1 MSIIVPNTATVE
13 FKHFHVAC
21 GIGAGAEGMNK
32 GTAKVAGLRGV
43 MRCIGGVD
51 VDPLAIEDFTRRTGV
66 QGTVLDLFSRDQYVA
81 FHGRQPP
88 DDWREATAQ
97 DFRRAAHGERPDIV
111 FTSMPC
117 KGFSG
122 LLSESLSRTAKYQ
135 ALNGLAVRG
144 IWLCMEAWAD
154 NPPGLLI
161 FENVPRIAT
170 RGRPLI
176 DQIKAVLHSYG
187 YAVKET
193 EHDCGRIAR
202 KGMAQSRKRWLMI
215 ARHMAKVPNFVYE
228 PPQNRLR
235 GVGEILDKLPL
246 PGDQLAGPMHR
257 MPSLQWK
264 TWVRLPTSFADS
276 LIDRNATVDQARAS
290 AFAEMERRSGGDIRT
305 EQPRVEWQGSHD
317 DPSIRAARMGEAMYA
332 RLNPQHQLSQE
343 ARQYAYATPAEMA
356 RELLTLRGISIT
368 GMSPAAIIT
377 RALHSTSDFSVI
389 VGDTINRTLRQA
401 YQAAPSGL
409 KRIGRQTTAS
419 DFRTKTAVMLGEAP
433 VLERLDET
441 GEIKSGTMA
450 EAKESYKVETF
461 AKKIGISRQVLV
473 NDDLGAFADL
483 ARRFGQAAVE
493 TEARLLVSLLE
504 ANSGNG
510 PSMGDGNPLFHASH
524 ANKAG
529 TGAAI
534 ADASL
539 TEARLAIRTQ
549 KGLSG
554 AVISAT
560 PKFLIV
566 PPSLETLAEKWIASI
581 NPAMADDVNPHAGKL
596 SLVVEPR
603 LTSATRWYVAADPAE
618 IDGLEFAYLAGENGP
633 QVESK
638 SGWDVDGVEVRVM
651 LDFGAG
657 FVDWRAWFMN
667 PGA

>member
-1 MSIIVPNTATVE
+1 MPDTFFRAAAVTPQTVNEDDRTVQVVWSTGAAVQRADFDGPFSEVLSLDPKHVNLERLIGASVLDAHQQGQVRNVLGVVLDAKVDGNLGIGTVKFSARPDVQPIWEDVKAGILRHISVGYSVERWADTSDPATGGRVRTAIAWTPIELSFVPTPADPGATVRSNTMPDGNT
-13 FKHFHVAC
+13 FKPCEGCKTPNGCQKLGGCVTE
-21 GIGAGAEGMNK
+21 AEAN
-32 GTAKVAGLRGV
+32 
-43 MRCIGGVD
+43 
-51 VDPLAIEDFTRRTGV
+51 
-66 QGTVLDLFSRDQYVA
+66 QGTDDQGDGGSGGGDSGTRSA
-81 FHGRQPP
+81 PP
-88 DDWREATAQ
+88 VST
-97 DFRRAAHGERPDIV
+97 RAEINQQIRSIA
-111 FTSMPC
+111 
-117 KGFSG
+117 
-122 LLSESLSRTAKYQ
+122 RTA
-135 ALNGLAVRG
+135 G
-144 IWLCMEAWAD
+144 
-154 NPPGLLI
+154 
-161 FENVPRIAT
+161 
-170 RGRPLI
+170 
-176 DQIKAVLHSYG
+176 
-187 YAVKET
+187 
-193 EHDCGRIAR
+193 
-202 KGMAQSRKRWLMI
+202 
-215 ARHMAKVPNFVYE
+215 
-228 PPQNRLR
+228 
-235 GVGEILDKLPL
+235 
-246 PGDQLAGPMHR
+246 
-257 MPSLQWK
+257 
-264 TWVRLPTSFADS
+264 LPTSFADS

-290 AFAEMERRSGGDIRT
+290 VFAEMERRSGGDIRT
-305 EQPRVEWQGSHD
+305 EQPRVEWLGSHD

-493 TEARLLVSLLE
+493 TEARLLVSLVE

-510 PSMGDGNPLFHASH
+510 PSMDDGNPLFHASH

-529 TGAAI
+529 TGTAI

-566 PPSLETLAEKWIASI
+566 PPSLETLAEKWLASI

-657 FVDWRAWFMN
+657 FVDWRSWFMN